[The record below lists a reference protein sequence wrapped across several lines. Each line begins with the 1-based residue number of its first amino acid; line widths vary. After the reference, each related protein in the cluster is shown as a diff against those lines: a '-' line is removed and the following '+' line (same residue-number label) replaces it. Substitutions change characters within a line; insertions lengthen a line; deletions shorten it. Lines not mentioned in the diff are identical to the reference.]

1 MKFWPRS
8 LIARIL
14 LLELGA
20 IAIAAVALPML
31 LTSFL
36 RTEANRYERRIL
48 GEQARAIA
56 HGISGGASGPAVRLD
71 PTLAHLYAS
80 PYDGRAFVVADAGG
94 RTLAASPYADLVP
107 WRDAPR
113 AAAQAAFRAG
123 AFVGISQPVRVGTR
137 RVWVIVTQDR
147 TGPGA
152 ILDDVVHGFIRR
164 YDPVLVSIL
173 LLLPLINSALIA
185 RLFFAVRDAS
195 RQAQAIGPHN
205 LDVRIEEAGLP
216 LEVAPLAH
224 ATNDLLARLQA
235 SFRNQSEFVAN
246 VAHELRTPLTVH
258 RVELEA
264 VDDPA
269 LRARLRQSAERLGHV
284 VAQLQ
289 DLATLEVMADDR
301 FETFDARLL
310 VQETVGLHAP
320 QILAGGDTIGVDA
333 PAAPVLVRG
342 NPVLAGLA
350 LANLVTNASRHT
362 PPGTAIEILV
372 APDGVMLVRD
382 DGPGIAASNPQD
394 ATERYWRADHQ
405 RSDGAGLGLSIVRR
419 IMEVHKG
426 RLTVQSR
433 PGEGTCVSL
442 RFPLAPGAGGITSPS

>member
-36 RTEANRYERRIL
+36 RTEANRYEQRIL
-48 GEQARAIA
+48 AEQAQSIA
-56 HGISGGASGPAVRLD
+56 HGITGSAAGPSFRLD
-71 PTLAHLYAS
+71 PALTHLYAS
-80 PYDGRAFVVADAGG
+80 PYDGRAFVVADAAG
-94 RTLAASPYADLVP
+94 RTLAESPYADLVP
-107 WRDAPR
+107 WRGAPR
-113 AAAQAAFRAG
+113 QARQAAFRAG

-164 YDPVLVSIL
+164 YAPVLISIL

-195 RQAQAIGPHN
+195 RQAEAIGPHN

-269 LRARLRQSAERLGHV
+269 LRARLRESVDRLGHV

-289 DLATLEVMADDR
+289 DLAALEVMADDR

-310 VQETVGLHAP
+310 AQETVGLHAP
-320 QILAGGDTIGVDA
+320 QILAAGDVIGVDA
-333 PAAPVLVRG
+333 PEAPVLVRG

-362 PPGTAIEILV
+362 PAGTAIEVLV
-372 APDGVMLVRD
+372 APDGVVLVRD

-405 RSDGAGLGLSIVRR
+405 RADGAGLGLSIVRR
-419 IMEVHKG
+419 IMEVHQG

-433 PGEGTCVSL
+433 PGEGTCISL
-442 RFPLAPGAGGITSPS
+442 RFPLARSEEGVTSPW

>member
-1 MKFWPRS
+1 MTFWPRS

-20 IAIAAVALPML
+20 IAIAAVALPVL

-36 RTEANRYERRIL
+36 RTEAHCYERRIL
-48 GEQARAIA
+48 AEQARAIA
-56 HGISGGASGPAVRLD
+56 HGITGTMAGPTIRLD
-71 PTLAHLYAS
+71 PALTHLYAS
-80 PYDGRAFVVADAGG
+80 PYDGRAFIVADAVG
-94 RTLAASPYADLVP
+94 RTLAESPHADLVP
-107 WRDAPR
+107 WHAAPR
-113 AAAQAAFRAG
+113 VAHQAGFRAG
-123 AFVGISQPVRVGTR
+123 AFVGISQPVRVGAR

-164 YDPVLVSIL
+164 YDPVLISVL

-195 RQAQAIGPHN
+195 RQAAAIGPHN
-205 LDVRIEEAGLP
+205 LDVRVEEAGLP

-264 VDDPA
+264 VDDLV
-269 LRARLRQSAERLGHV
+269 LRARLRQSVNRLGHV

-289 DLATLEVMADDR
+289 DLATLEGMADDR

-310 VQETVGLHAP
+310 AQETVGVHAP
-320 QILAGGDTIGVDA
+320 QILAAGDTIGVDA

-342 NPVLAGLA
+342 DPVLAGVA

-362 PPGTAIEILV
+362 PPGTAIEVLV
-372 APDGVMLVRD
+372 GPDGVLLVRD
-382 DGPGIAASNPQD
+382 NGPGIAASNPQD

-405 RSDGAGLGLSIVRR
+405 RADGAGLGLSIVRR
-419 IMEVHKG
+419 IMEVHQG
-426 RLTVQSR
+426 QLTVQSQ
-433 PGEGTCVSL
+433 PGEGTCVAL
-442 RFPLAPGAGGITSPS
+442 RFPLASDVAATSPS

>member
-36 RTEANRYERRIL
+36 RTEAHRYEQRIL
-48 GEQARAIA
+48 AEQARAIA
-56 HGISGGASGPAVRLD
+56 YGIRSGARGPMVRLD
-71 PTLAHLYAS
+71 PAMVRLYAS
-80 PYDGRAFVVADAGG
+80 PYDGRAFVVADAAG
-94 RTLAASPYADLVP
+94 RTLAESPYADLVP
-107 WRDAPR
+107 WRSAPR
-113 AAAQAAFRAG
+113 AAGQVPFRAG
-123 AFVGISQPVRVGTR
+123 AFVGVSQPVRVGAAR
-137 RVWVIVTQDR
+137 IWVIVTQDR

-152 ILDDVVHGFIRR
+152 ILDDVIHGFIRR
-164 YDPVLVSIL
+164 YDPVLISIL

-195 RQAQAIGPHN
+195 RQAAAIGPHN

-258 RVELEA
+258 RVELEG
-264 VDDPA
+264 VEDPM
-269 LRARLRQSAERLGHV
+269 LRARLRDSVDRLGHV

-289 DLATLEVMADDR
+289 DLATLEVTADDK
-301 FETFDARLL
+301 FETFDARRLA
-310 VQETVGLHAP
+310 QETIGLHAP
-320 QILAGGDTIGVDA
+320 QILAAGDTIALDA
-333 PAAPVLVRG
+333 PPVPVLVRG

-350 LANLVTNASRHT
+350 LANLITNASRHT
-362 PPGTAIEILV
+362 PPGTAIEVLV
-372 APDGVMLVRD
+372 APDGVLLVRD

-419 IMEVHKG
+419 IMDVHQG

-442 RFPLAPGAGGITSPS
+442 RFPLAPEAAVTSPS